1 MLYSGYRTVFLC
13 KGYLMQLLYLDP
25 QQLELDPQ
33 GIREDAGDIASLA
46 ETIREHG
53 LLQPLGVVT
62 LGHERYRV
70 VYGGRRQRAAM
81 QLGLGRVPC
90 IVLDPNDSDLLVQQL
105 IENVQRQ
112 DLNDLEKARSF
123 KRLRDRFS
131 EGGTINEGA
140 LDEQIGLAV
149 GLAPRTIR
157 RYLGLL
163 DLPSEI
169 QQFLRDGELTVTQAQ
184 HLRRISNTKTQIE
197 LAQMIV
203 DEGLSAGEVS
213 SLANYFAANP
223 NLTVDAAMQALSNNL
238 DLRTEASTPSVS
250 AGGPLPKGGTATA
263 ESGDDDFWDD
273 EPTAADDEQS
283 GGFAAFATEDQ
294 NPSKNKARV
303 FRIRSLDQM
312 VDETDRLARAYHEG
326 DLQKWVQKDEGA
338 AFKLRLLLKQ
348 LRALSQAIEVLVG
361 DEVEVE

>member
-1 MLYSGYRTVFLC
+1 
-13 KGYLMQLLYLDP
+13 MQLLYLDP

-53 LLQPLGVVT
+53 LLQPLGVIP

-70 VYGGRRQRAAM
+70 VYGGRRQRAAA
-81 QLGLGRVPC
+81 QLGLERVPC
-90 IVLDPNDSDLLVQQL
+90 IVIDPNDSDLLIQQL

-123 KRLRDRFS
+123 KRLRDRLS
-131 EGGTINEGA
+131 EQTRSAGGPPNEGE
-140 LDEQIGLAV
+140 LDEQVGAAV

-163 DLPSEI
+163 DLPPEI
-169 QQFLRDGELTVTQAQ
+169 QQLIRDGELTVTQAQ
-184 HLRRISNTKTQIE
+184 HLRRIANTKTQIE
-197 LAQMIV
+197 LAHMIV

-223 NLTVDAAMQALSNNL
+223 NLTVDAAMQALANNL
-238 DLRTEASTPSVS
+238 ELRTEATPTVAG
-250 AGGPLPKGGTATA
+250 AGGPLPKGGATTA
-263 ESGDDDFWDD
+263 EESDDQFWAD
-273 EPTAADDEQS
+273 EPEPSDEPQDQA
-283 GGFAAFATEDQ
+283 FAAFAGEDE

-312 VDETDRLARAYHEG
+312 VDETDRLSRAYHEG

-348 LRALSQAIEVLVG
+348 LRTLAQAIEALVG
-361 DEVEVE
+361 DTVEVE

>member
-1 MLYSGYRTVFLC
+1 
-13 KGYLMQLLYLDP
+13 MQLLYLDP
-25 QQLELDPQ
+25 QQLELDPE
-33 GIREDAGDIASLA
+33 GVREDAGDIASLA

-53 LLQPLGVVT
+53 LLQPLGVVA

-70 VYGGRRQRAAM
+70 VYGGRRQRAAT
-81 QLGLGRVPC
+81 QLGLDRVPC
-90 IVLDPNDSDLLVQQL
+90 IVLDPNDSDLLIQQL

-123 KRLRDRFS
+123 KRLRDRFN
-131 EGGTINEGA
+131 EQMRAGGGNINEGE
-140 LDEQIGLAV
+140 LDEQVGAAV

-163 DLPSEI
+163 DLPPEI

-184 HLRRISNTKTQIE
+184 HLRRIANTKTQIE

-238 DLRTEASTPSVS
+238 DLRTEASTAAVS
-250 AGGPLPKGGTATA
+250 ASGPLPKGGSLPGEDSDA
-263 ESGDDDFWDD
+263 EFWAD
-273 EPTAADDEQS
+273 EPEPADEEQA
-283 GGFAAFATEDQ
+283 GGFAAFAAEDE

-348 LRALSQAIEVLVG
+348 LRTLSQAIEALVG

>member
-1 MLYSGYRTVFLC
+1 
-13 KGYLMQLLYLDP
+13 MQLLYLDP
-25 QQLELDPQ
+25 QQLELDPE

-53 LLQPLGVVT
+53 LLQPLGVVA

-70 VYGGRRQRAAM
+70 VYGGRRHRAAT
-81 QLGLGRVPC
+81 QLRLERVPC
-90 IVLDPNDSDLLVQQL
+90 IVLDPNDSDLLIQQL

-131 EGGTINEGA
+131 EPVRASGGTINEGA
-140 LDEQIGLAV
+140 LDEQIGQAV

-163 DLPSEI
+163 DLPPEI
-169 QQFLRDGELTVTQAQ
+169 QLFLRDGELTVTQAQ
-184 HLRRISNTKTQIE
+184 HLRRIANTKTQIE

-238 DLRTEASTPSVS
+238 DLRTEAATPSVS
-250 AGGPLPKGGTATA
+250 AGGPLPKGGNANA
-263 ESGDDDFWDD
+263 EGDDDFWDD
-273 EPTAADDEQS
+273 EPELTEDGQDGA
-283 GGFAAFATEDQ
+283 FAAFAAEDQ

-338 AFKLRLLLKQ
+338 SFKLRLLLKQ
-348 LRALSQAIEVLVG
+348 LRALSQAIEALVG

>member
-1 MLYSGYRTVFLC
+1 MR
-13 KGYLMQLLYLDP
+13 LLYLDP
-25 QQLELDPQ
+25 QQLELDPE
-33 GIREDAGDIASLA
+33 GIREDAGDIVSLA

-53 LLQPLGVVT
+53 LLQPLGVIA

-70 VYGGRRQRAAM
+70 VYGGRRQRAAL
-81 QLGLGRVPC
+81 QLGLERVPC
-90 IVLDPNDSDLLVQQL
+90 IVLDPNDSDLLIQQL
-105 IENVQRQ
+105 VENVQRQ

-123 KRLRDRFS
+123 RRLRDRLNEQGQGSGRMLS
-131 EGGTINEGA
+131 EGE
-140 LDEQIGLAV
+140 LDEQVGAAV

-163 DLPSEI
+163 DLPTEI
-169 QQFLRDGELTVTQAQ
+169 QQLIRDGELTVTQAQ
-184 HLRRISNTKTQIE
+184 HLRRINSTKTQIE

-223 NLTVDAAMQALSNNL
+223 NLTVDAAMQALAHNL
-238 DLRTEASTPSVS
+238 GLRTEATPVNTGS
-250 AGGPLPKGGTATA
+250 GGPLPKGGQPAA
-263 ESGDDDFWDD
+263 KADDDFWAD
-273 EPTAADDEQS
+273 EPEAAEDGQA
-283 GGFAAFATEDQ
+283 GALAAFAAEDE

-312 VDETDRLARAYHEG
+312 VDEADRLTRAYHEG

-338 AFKLRLLLKQ
+338 SFKLRLLLKQ
-348 LRALSQAIEVLVG
+348 LRTLSQAIEALVG
-361 DEVEVE
+361 ETVEVE